1 MRAGP
6 SARRAYISQRYRRS
20 ATPVIS
26 ESASSDE
33 GTNLDDSSKSNS
45 GSLIQNRINTDID
58 FSVLWYSSSESPES
72 DFGDNGDA
80 EWPVKAIVNEEI
92 TLNGSSRYAR
102 PPVILPWS

>member
-6 SARRAYISQRYRRS
+6 SARRAYISQRDRRS

-33 GTNLDDSSKSNS
+33 GPNLDDSSKSNS
-45 GSLIQNRINTDID
+45 GPLIQNRIDTDFD
-58 FSVLWYSSSESPES
+58 FSVLWYYSSESPES

>member
-6 SARRAYISQRYRRS
+6 SAGRAYISQRDRRS

-33 GTNLDDSSKSNS
+33 GSNLDDSSKSNG
-45 GSLIQNRINTDID
+45 GSLTRNIIDTDFD
-58 FSVLWYSSSESPES
+58 FLVLWYYSSESPES

-92 TLNGSSRYAR
+92 TLNGSSRYAH
-102 PPVILPWS
+102 PL